1 MNLYERFARQARNR
15 PATVA
20 VPDPDGE
27 DVTYADLE
35 RRAGA
40 VAAWLDGRTDP
51 GDRVAVLMLDNP
63 TVVAVALGA
72 WRAGCAFTP
81 VNYRFG
87 PDEVAYVLEDVD
99 PAVVVHDDVFAHTAA
114 AAAEQAGLEDALVE
128 GHAGTFQGDAFG
140 HPDDAPTPVTRLDDE
155 PAVVMH
161 TSGTT
166 GDPKGVVQTH
176 RNVGAQ
182 VDAGIS
188 TYDVTAEDTAVVSV
202 PLFHVGGFHG
212 ATLMGLF
219 TGGSVVIHPAW
230 SAAEWARLVEETA
243 ATVSGLVPAMM
254 VDVLGSEEAREYDTS
269 SLRMCFY
276 GGSPAAES
284 TLEEFEATF
293 EVDSLLNY
301 YGQTEAAGL
310 TVAGTSE
317 TPRTEGALG
326 KPVPTVE
333 ALVVDPE
340 TGEPVADGD
349 DGELWLRGDSVMP
362 RYWEAPDRTAEAFE
376 DAPAS
381 DASRGSGDGRSSG
394 RWFRTG
400 DVVRRRDGVLYFVD
414 RLDDIVLS
422 GGEKVAPSRVE
433 SVLAELDG
441 VEAAA
446 VFGTP
451 HDRLGEAVTAAI
463 IGEDS
468 LTVEDV
474 EAFCDDH
481 DGLAGY
487 EKPRRI
493 HFVDSFPRTGSQKVD
508 RAALAADLE

>member
-15 PATVA
+15 PERPAIL
-20 VPDPDGE
+20 DPDGE
-27 DVTYADLE
+27 DITYGELE
-35 RRAGA
+35 RRAA
-40 VAAWLDGRTDP
+40 SVAASLDGRTEP
-51 GDRVAVLMLDNP
+51 GDRVAAFMLDNP

-87 PDEVAYVLEDVD
+87 PDEVAYVLDDVD
-99 PAVVVHDDVFAHTAA
+99 PEVVVHDAVFASTASD
-114 AAAEQAGLEDALVE
+114 AAEEAGLGDTLIQ
-128 GHAGTFQGDAFG
+128 GHAGEFVADAFG
-140 HPDDAPTPVTRLDDE
+140 DPDDAPGTVTRLDDE

-176 RNVGAQ
+176 RNVGSQ
-182 VDAGIS
+182 VDAGIA

-219 TGGSVVIHPAW
+219 TGGSVAIHPAW
-230 SAAEWARLVEETA
+230 GAAEWARLVE
-243 ATVSGLVPAMM
+243 ATGATISGLVPAMI
-254 VDVLGSEEAREYDTS
+254 VDVLGNEEAREYDTS

-284 TLEEFEATF
+284 TLEEFETAF
-293 EVDSLLNY
+293 DVDELLNY

-310 TVAGTSE
+310 TVAGTAD

-326 KPVPTVE
+326 RPVPTVE
-333 ALVVDPE
+333 ARIVDPE
-340 TGEPVADGD
+340 TGEPVSDGE

-362 RYWEAPDRTAEAFE
+362 RYWEASERTERAF
-376 DAPAS
+376 D
-381 DASRGSGDGRSSG
+381 DG
-394 RWFRTG
+394 WFRSG
-400 DVVRRRDGVLYFVD
+400 DVVRREDGVLYFVD

-433 SVLAELDG
+433 SALAELDG

-451 HDRLGEAVTAAI
+451 DDRLGEAVTAAI
-463 IGEDS
+463 VGDDS
-468 LTVEDV
+468 LTAEDV
-474 EAFCDDH
+474 QAFCDDH
-481 DGLAGY
+481 GGLAGY
-487 EKPRRI
+487 EKPRRV
-493 HFVDSFPRTGSQKVD
+493 HFVESFPRTGSQKID
-508 RAALAADLE
+508 KTALVERFG

>member
-1 MNLYERFARQARNR
+1 MNLYERFARRARNR
-15 PATVA
+15 PEAPAIV
-20 VPDPDGE
+20 DPDGE
-27 DVTYADLE
+27 NVTYADLR
-35 RRAGA
+35 RRAA
-40 VAAWLDGRTDP
+40 SVASFLGGRTDP
-51 GDRVAVLMLDNP
+51 GDRVAVFMLDNP

-99 PAVVVHDDVFAHTAA
+99 PALVVHDSVFASTASEA
-114 AAAEQAGLEDALVE
+114 ATAVGLEEALVH
-128 GHAGTFQGDAFG
+128 GHAGSFDWDAFG
-140 HPDDAPTPVTRLDDE
+140 PPEDAPDTVTRLDDD

-182 VDAGIS
+182 VDAGVS
-188 TYDVTAEDTAVVSV
+188 TYDVSADDTAVVSV

-219 TGGSVVIHPAW
+219 TGGSVAIHPAW
-230 SAAEWARLVEETA
+230 GPVEWARLVE
-243 ATVSGLVPAMM
+243 ATGATISGLVPAMM
-254 VDVLGSEEAREYDTS
+254 VDVLGTDAAREHDTS
-269 SLRMCFY
+269 TLRMCFY

-284 TLEEFEATF
+284 TLEAFASAF
-293 EVDSLLNY
+293 EVDELLNY

-310 TVAGTSE
+310 TVAGTPE

-326 KPVPTVE
+326 ETVGSVE
-333 ALVVDPE
+333 ARVVDPDS
-340 TGEPVADGD
+340 GADAEE
-349 DGELWLRGDSVMP
+349 GELWLRGDSVMP
-362 RYWEAPDRTAEAFE
+362 RYWEAPALTETAFE
-376 DAPAS
+376 ES
-381 DASRGSGDGRSSG
+381 DDGR

-400 DVVRRRDGVLYFVD
+400 DVVRRESGVLYFVD

-433 SVLAELDG
+433 SVLAEMDG
-441 VEAAA
+441 VESAA

-451 HDRLGEAVTAAI
+451 HDRLGEAVTAAVV
-463 IGEDS
+463 GADS
-468 LTVEDV
+468 LTEADI

-487 EKPRRI
+487 EKPRRVTL
-493 HFVDSFPRTGSQKVD
+493 VDSFPRTGSQKID
-508 RAALAADLE
+508 KESLAEDVEWG